1 MKKIPNKIF
10 IIDTNVESLAVKE
23 ALKLNIPIIAIVDTN
38 SDPTGINFPIP
49 GNDDARRAINLYCE
63 LVKQTV
69 LDAQKHMSSQ
79 RSEEFKSQEK
89 TEVPKLQEKGS
100 KSKEKVSKV
109 KEKSGI
115 EKKKSSFL
123 LSKIKALTSKKSK

>member
-1 MKKIPNKIF
+1 MQLVSECFSSF
-10 IIDTNVESLAVKE
+10 IVRTLPSNIIVSTVEVL
-23 ALKLNIPIIAIVDTN
+23 
-38 SDPTGINFPIP
+38 F
-49 GNDDARRAINLYCE
+49 E